1 MVGHEGEQ
9 EPPAPGCAEA
19 RDSLTEIVRRE
30 FVLLKINAAK
40 AIDLHIHEAGPH
52 PSVSRQG
59 GGCWLDS
66 GNQAFAP
73 LDADGLTARAKPGAD
88 LSAVHGS
95 IVPFVPGGLARRF
108 N

>member
-40 AIDLHIHEAGPH
+40 AIDLHIHESGPH

-59 GGCWLDS
+59 GGCWRDS

-73 LDADGLTARAKPGAD
+73 LEAGGLTARAKPGPD
-88 LSAVHGS
+88 CSAVRGS
-95 IVPFVPGGLARRF
+95 LWAVLAGRF
-108 N
+108 ARCFK